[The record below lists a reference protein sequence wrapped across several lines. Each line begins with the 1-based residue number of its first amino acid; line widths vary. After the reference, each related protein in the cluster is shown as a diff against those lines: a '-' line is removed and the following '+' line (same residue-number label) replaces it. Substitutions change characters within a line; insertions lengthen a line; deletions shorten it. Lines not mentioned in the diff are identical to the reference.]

1 MEKNEKLLFA
11 KMIFDIG
18 LLLFGI
24 LLNTFTPFCYLGTV
38 PLGVITIFIMIKNYR
53 QLRKLYIDED

>member
-11 KMIFDIG
+11 KILLAFS

-24 LLNTFTPFCYLGTV
+24 LLNTFVALCYIFTI
-38 PLGVITIFIMIKNYR
+38 PLGLVAMYIMFKAYR